1 MEERSLRVLRADTT
15 FFSKISTTIS
25 KLLVPTKVGI
35 NGMLISIK
43 RNNVLKAYEAF
54 KDSTDIIDTEKRE
67 AIAKKYEDTYALY
80 LEAIDKH
87 VMDSVYTKVKNDN
100 ATDFEKNALSKYYEI
115 TRLKENE
122 YIEYKHRKQKYLL
135 ELDFEGIKLN
145 NKTKLYNRY
154 VMFYLSKVDALY
166 KAILKN
172 YSVKLSDNLSAK
184 TISREEVYKKIFSTL
199 EEYIDE
205 IMPLKVE
212 YDKVKCEEVLEDYDK
227 LEGFSV
233 GKLDEINYMDKNMM
247 LLGISRKLFT
257 HSLPLIVAEQCYIDL
272 LKKTRQLIVNAKSED
287 KKEEAYKL
295 LIKLIEEYNVKLLST
310 KIYWEKPQE
319 RADYKI
325 FWDKYKN
332 VKDYKEKEVL
342 FIKEDLKKL
351 NRSKND
357 YKNIIKLHKQK
368 LVNLGEMRQLKDKCK
383 TMKAGRYVKKCVN
396 C

>member
-43 RNNVLKAYEAF
+43 RNNVLKSYEAF
-54 KDSTDIIDTEKRE
+54 KESADIIDTEKKD
-67 AIAKKYEDTYALY
+67 AISKKYEETYALY
-80 LEAIDKH
+80 LEAIDKY
-87 VMDSVYTKVKNDN
+87 VMDSIYTKVKNDN
-100 ATDFEKNALSKYYEI
+100 ASDFEKNALSKYYEI

-122 YIEYKHRKQKYLL
+122 YIEYKNRKQKYLL

-154 VMFYLSKVDALY
+154 VAFYLSKVDALY

-172 YSVKLSDNLSAK
+172 YSVKLSDNLSSK
-184 TISREEVYKKIFSTL
+184 TISRDEVYKKIFKTL

-212 YDKVKCEEVLEDYDK
+212 YDKVKCEEVLEEYDK

-233 GKLDEINYMDKNMM
+233 GKLDEINHMEKNMM

-272 LKKTRQLIVNAKSED
+272 LKKTRELIVNAKSND
-287 KKEEAYKL
+287 KKEEAYEL
-295 LIKLIEEYNVKLLST
+295 LIKLIEDYNIKLLST

-332 VKDYKEKEVL
+332 VKDYKEKEIL
-342 FIKEDLKKL
+342 FIKEDLKRL
-351 NRSKND
+351 NRSKKD

-368 LVNLGEMRQLKDKCK
+368 LVELGEMRQIKDKCK
-383 TMKAGRYVKKCVN
+383 TITGRFVKKCVS

>member
-43 RNNVLKAYEAF
+43 RNNVLKSYEAF

-67 AIAKKYEDTYALY
+67 AISKKYEDTYALY
-80 LEAIDKH
+80 LEAIDKY
-87 VMDSVYTKVKNDN
+87 VMDSVYTKVKNET

-122 YIEYKHRKQKYLL
+122 YIEYKSRKQKYLL

-184 TISREEVYKKIFSTL
+184 TISREEVYKKIFKTL

-205 IMPLKVE
+205 IMPIKVE

-233 GKLDEINYMDKNMM
+233 GKLDEINYMEKNMM

-272 LKKTRQLIVNAKSED
+272 LKKTRELIVNAKSED
-287 KKEEAYKL
+287 KKEEAYNL
-295 LIKLIEEYNVKLLST
+295 LIKLIEDYNIKLLST

-325 FWDKYKN
+325 FWDKYKK

-342 FIKEDLKKL
+342 FIKEDLKRL
-351 NRSKND
+351 NRSKKD
-357 YKNIIKLHKQK
+357 YKNIIKLHKEK
-368 LVNLGEMRQLKDKCK
+368 LVKLGEMRSLKDNCK
-383 TMKAGRYVKKCVN
+383 TITGRYIKKCVN